1 MFTLLFKS
9 NYELVEDQ
17 NIPHLSCNERIQ
29 AYLRSRKLNSILLLS
44 TS

>member
-17 NIPHLSCNERIQ
+17 NIPHLSCNERI
-29 AYLRSRKLNSILLLS
+29 YFFSSRKLNSILLLS